1 MVSHF
6 GKSVAWLDRPF
17 SKDKVRATVFLLN
30 KEKALGPN
38 GFTITMYQECW
49 DVIKEDLLRVF
60 SKFHINGIIN
70 QGTNVTFIVLAPK
83 KKVKHLNFQISD
95 LLA

>member
-1 MVSHF
+1 MEIGRLRVVSHF

-38 GFTITMYQECW
+38 GLLLQC
-49 DVIKEDLLRVF
+49 IK
-60 SKFHINGIIN
+60 
-70 QGTNVTFIVLAPK
+70 NVGM
-83 KKVKHLNFQISD
+83 
-95 LLA
+95 